1 MAAATACLLTILEG
15 VLHRNGMIDLGVYR
29 KGAWA
34 FVHGRSPF
42 ATALPGPR
50 LPFTYTPFSAVVF
63 APLAYLSMHVAT
75 VVHTFLSLSA
85 MCVGC
90 GVVLERAHGRTPLRH
105 LVAMVSVAAVIVFF
119 SEPVLQTLGFGQ
131 INLILM
137 AMVLVDLVAWESKPW
152 SGVLVGIAAGIKL
165 TPLVF
170 VAYLVVVRR
179 YRAAAVAAATAA
191 VTVAVGWALMP
202 GSSYRYFS
210 SLMWDARRVG
220 NVGYVGNQSLN
231 GMWTR
236 LFHSDTTA
244 RPFWAIS
251 ALVVLVVG
259 LRLASRVHGRL
270 GEPAGLAVCAVVG
283 LLVSPISWSHHWV
296 WWMVPALLLA
306 VEAWRSRSIEL
317 AMWTV
322 VLSLPFFVAPFW
334 FVPHRDHHVY
344 PHGLLQQF
352 AASAYVWVGSGRTRG
367 GLGVDA
373 PRPSTGRR
381 SASDAAIPG
390 ALEHRAVRASPT
402 RSR

>member
-1 MAAATACLLTILEG
+1 MADSRASHVADRVAILTMAAATACLLTILEG

-179 YRAAAVAAATAA
+179 YRAAARGRRDGGRHGGGG
-191 VTVAVGWALMP
+191 VGTH
-202 GSSYRYFS
+202 
-210 SLMWDARRVG
+210 AR
-220 NVGYVGNQSLN
+220 
-231 GMWTR
+231 
-236 LFHSDTTA
+236 
-244 RPFWAIS
+244 
-251 ALVVLVVG
+251 LVVPV
-259 LRLASRVHGRL
+259 
-270 GEPAGLAVCAVVG
+270 
-283 LLVSPISWSHHWV
+283 
-296 WWMVPALLLA
+296 
-306 VEAWRSRSIEL
+306 
-317 AMWTV
+317 
-322 VLSLPFFVAPFW
+322 
-334 FVPHRDHHVY
+334 
-344 PHGLLQQF
+344 LLQPDVGRRG
-352 AASAYVWVGSGRTRG
+352 ASATWATSGT
-367 GLGVDA
+367 
-373 PRPSTGRR
+373 
-381 SASDAAIPG
+381 
-390 ALEHRAVRASPT
+390 
-402 RSR
+402 SR